1 MGREGFRRGQLLVAP
16 RVPLP
21 CPQVEGYT
29 KAEVASDT
37 LVALS
42 RNHFSV
48 VMYEMQHRLK
58 PLDLTDE
65 FVIITLAKLAN
76 GNGGG
81 RPRPSPWPLRLAQCS
96 PGPCPFP
103 PPFISLL
110 PLLWL
115 SSFSSP
121 WVSLCC

>member
-1 MGREGFRRGQLLVAP
+1 MRFQLVVTP
-16 RVPLP
+16 HVPLRS
-21 CPQVEGYT
+21 PQVEGYM

-58 PLDLTDE
+58 PLELTEE

-76 GNGGG
+76 GNGRVWG
-81 RPRPSPWPLRLAQCS
+81 PSAQFLAPSGWPS
-96 PGPCPFP
+96 T
-103 PPFISLL
+103 
-110 PLLWL
+110 
-115 SSFSSP
+115 SS
-121 WVSLCC
+121 